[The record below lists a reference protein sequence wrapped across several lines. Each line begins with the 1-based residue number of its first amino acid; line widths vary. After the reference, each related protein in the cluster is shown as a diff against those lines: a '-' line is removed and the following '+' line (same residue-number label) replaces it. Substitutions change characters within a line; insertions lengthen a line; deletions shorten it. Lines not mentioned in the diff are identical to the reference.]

1 MSLSR
6 VGLGPRMPA
15 WPGDRGQAGVVP
27 WAKRCQV
34 THGFQPENGVISA
47 CAGQPLEDFSRR
59 VTCRA
64 LNGGRIEESHR
75 SCSETGGS
83 GEAGVTGPG
92 GASVQTGGAS
102 DRLPK
107 LREKDVPF
115 SHTSSTNKKPGETVS
130 TGAREIRLLSISI

>member
-1 MSLSR
+1 M
-6 VGLGPRMPA
+6 
-15 WPGDRGQAGVVP
+15 P

-34 THGFQPENGVISA
+34 THGFQPENRVISA
-47 CAGQPLEDFSRR
+47 CAGQPLGDFSRR

-64 LNGGRIEESHR
+64 LNGGRIESHR

-83 GEAGVTGPG
+83 GEGWAVTGPG

-107 LREKDVPF
+107 LREKDARFCIPQAQI
-115 SHTSSTNKKPGETVS
+115 K
-130 TGAREIRLLSISI
+130 TGVRQFQQAHKR